1 MKMEKD
7 LNKGLHNPQT
17 MYYEKKFPKQKQES
31 PGLQEKMNPVPDCG
45 EESYVGRGRLE
56 GRKALITGGDSGIG
70 RAVAIAFARE
80 GAKVA
85 VNYLQEEQKD
95 VDDLARVLEKDSF
108 ELVQIPGDL
117 RDEKECIR
125 VVQEA
130 DKKLGGLD
138 ILVLNASVQFAQD
151 DILKLTAEQ
160 IRKTFETNVY
170 SVMYMSREAMKLLPE
185 GAAII
190 ITSSAENFS
199 PSKTLVDYAA
209 TKAAQVAF
217 GRAFAK
223 QAIDKG
229 VRVNMI
235 CPGPIWTP
243 LEVAG
248 GLLDDEVPEHGQ
260 DSPMKRSGQPVE
272 LAGAYVYLASNEASY
287 VAGEIVTVTGGSI
300 A

>member
-1 MKMEKD
+1 MEKD
-7 LNKGLHNPQT
+7 LNKGLHNPQK
-17 MYYEKKFPKQKQES
+17 MYFEKEFPQQKQES
-31 PGLQEKMNPVPDCG
+31 PGLQEKMNPLPDCG
-45 EESYVGRGRLE
+45 EESYVGHKRLE

-85 VNYLQEEQKD
+85 INYLSSEQKD
-95 VDDLARVLEKDSF
+95 VDDLTNILNKEKIQIF
-108 ELVQIPGDL
+108 QIPGDL
-117 RDEKECIR
+117 QKEEECIR
-125 VVQEA
+125 IVQDA
-130 DKKLGGLD
+130 NKQLGGID
-138 ILVLNASVQFAQD
+138 IVVLNASVQFAQD
-151 DILKLTAEQ
+151 NILKLTSEQ

-185 GAAII
+185 GSSII
-190 ITSSAENFS
+190 ITSSAENFN
-199 PSKTLVDYAA
+199 PSKTLLDYAA
-209 TKAAQVAF
+209 TKAAQIAF

-229 VRVNMI
+229 IRVNMV

-248 GLLDDEVPEHGQ
+248 GLLEKDIPKHGQ
-260 DSPMKRSGQPVE
+260 NTPMKRSGQPAE
-272 LAGAYVYLASNEASY
+272 LAGAYVYLASNESSY
-287 VAGEIVTVTGGSI
+287 VTGEIITVTGGSI

>member
-1 MKMEKD
+1 MKMN
-7 LNKGLHNPQT
+7 LASGLQNPQK
-17 MYYEKKFPKQKQES
+17 MYYDKKFPKQVQES
-31 PGLQEKMNPVPDCG
+31 PGLQEKMTPKPDCG
-45 EESYVGRGRLE
+45 ETSYQGRGRLE

-85 VNYLQEEQKD
+85 INYLKSEQKD
-95 VDDLARVLEKDSF
+95 VDDLANILQKEKIEIF
-108 ELVQIPGDL
+108 QIEGDL
-117 RDEKECIR
+117 REEKECIR
-125 VVQEA
+125 VINEA
-130 DKKLGGLD
+130 EKGLKGLD

-151 DILKLTAEQ
+151 DISKLTAEQ
-160 IRKTFETNVY
+160 IHKTFETNVY
-170 SVMYMSREAMKLLPE
+170 SVMYMSREAMKFLPE
-185 GAAII
+185 GAAVI
-190 ITSSAENFS
+190 ITSSAENFR
-199 PSKTLVDYAA
+199 PSKTLLDYAA

-229 VRVNMI
+229 VRVNI
-235 CPGPIWTP
+235 VCPGPIWTP

-248 GLLDDEVPEHGQ
+248 GLLEERVPEHGQ
-260 DSPMKRSGQPVE
+260 DTPLKRSGQPAE
-272 LAGAYVYLASNEASY
+272 LAGAYVYLASKEASY